1 MEKADIK
8 GEIIA
13 EIEVKGIWGKKNI
26 SWKPDPHVNILV
38 GINGSGK
45 TTLLN
50 IIYEMLQGKIDQTQ
64 TLFHSSYIKSNH
76 DEVLKGDYIVP
87 TSFQGPYSTMSTF
100 FGGVSIS
107 GPNHYNFFKIS
118 TFDIPRKRSDTYKLV
133 DSFTIKLEEDTE
145 LFSELNQIINGDGV
159 SNINFIKLDAINSD
173 RILKLYEAGNT
184 QKAKELQA
192 ELSSFFDLINSFFSK
207 TDKKIEF
214 TIDKDIVFKNGDEKI
229 TLDKL
234 SAGEKQLLIILFS
247 VYLQQRKPYIL
258 LLDEPEISL
267 HLDWQSKLIDT
278 ILSINPNCQLFIAT
292 HSPSIFGKGWG
303 DKIVH
308 MEDITVS

>member
-100 FGGVSIS
+100 F
-107 GPNHYNFFKIS
+107 
-118 TFDIPRKRSDTYKLV
+118 
-133 DSFTIKLEEDTE
+133 
-145 LFSELNQIINGDGV
+145 
-159 SNINFIKLDAINSD
+159 
-173 RILKLYEAGNT
+173 
-184 QKAKELQA
+184 
-192 ELSSFFDLINSFFSK
+192 
-207 TDKKIEF
+207 
-214 TIDKDIVFKNGDEKI
+214 
-229 TLDKL
+229 
-234 SAGEKQLLIILFS
+234 
-247 VYLQQRKPYIL
+247 
-258 LLDEPEISL
+258 
-267 HLDWQSKLIDT
+267 
-278 ILSINPNCQLFIAT
+278 
-292 HSPSIFGKGWG
+292 
-303 DKIVH
+303 
-308 MEDITVS
+308 